1 MKKKKVI
8 LLLIV
13 LILVLAIGVLEY
25 FSGVVEN
32 PLKSNKDKIE
42 VVIDEGESFYSLLD
56 NLSSKGMLKNKE
68 IIKLKLKLDNK
79 TNINLIPGKYEIK
92 TNVTLEKL
100 IEILETEDLNENRI
114 SITIPEGYDIEEMG
128 ALFEEKGLFSKDEF
142 LKAVKSYELPSYVK
156 KDDSKRYNLEGYLFP
171 DTYFFDK
178 DVTPEDVISS
188 ND

>member
-79 TNINLIPGKYEIK
+79 TNINLIPGKY
-92 TNVTLEKL
+92 NNSRRV
-100 IEILETEDLNENRI
+100 
-114 SITIPEGYDIEEMG
+114 
-128 ALFEEKGLFSKDEF
+128 
-142 LKAVKSYELPSYVK
+142 
-156 KDDSKRYNLEGYLFP
+156 
-171 DTYFFDK
+171 
-178 DVTPEDVISS
+178 
-188 ND
+188 